1 MRGWPTDDEVAMEPQ
16 TRKRSYSKPRIRE
29 YGDVRQLTEDIQGGR
44 GKHDSAFYGMVQLK
58 TGA

>member
-1 MRGWPTDDEVAMEPQ
+1 MEPQ

-29 YGDVRQLTEDIQGGR
+29 YGDVRQLTEDIQGAK